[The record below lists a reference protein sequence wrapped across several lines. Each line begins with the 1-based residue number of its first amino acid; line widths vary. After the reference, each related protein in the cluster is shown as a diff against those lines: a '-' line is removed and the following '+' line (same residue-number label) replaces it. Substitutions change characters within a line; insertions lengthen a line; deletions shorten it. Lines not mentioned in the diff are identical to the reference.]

1 MKHGRCREWSRT
13 KSILLTHNAFVAS
26 LKLHGKKRSSN
37 KKVLWCISLTTM
49 HFTLNQRRLCWLSHV
64 LRMYAERIPKSLL
77 YDELVVGKRNRGL
90 QKLLFK
96 EKWRKKKT
104 KRKGKRELYKLKKW
118 ESENFLFIFSVC
130 IFIYYLFFCLL
141 HHNYAQ
147 PVPTDSGLLWLNYE
161 KFITRVKKRY
171 TIISTLINFYRI
183 NSNLG
188 YFRLKSIQIN

>member
-1 MKHGRCREWSRT
+1 MAKKDHQTKKCCDVLALPPCTLPLISAGFADSVMFLGCMLSESRSLCYMTNWS
-13 KSILLTHNAFVAS
+13 LVNATVAFKNYF
-26 LKLHGKKRSSN
+26 LKKNG
-37 KKVLWCISLTTM
+37 
-49 HFTLNQRRLCWLSHV
+49 
-64 LRMYAERIPKSLL
+64 E
-77 YDELVVGKRNRGL
+77 
-90 QKLLFK
+90 
-96 EKWRKKKT
+96 KKKT

-118 ESENFLFIFSVC
+118 ESENFLYIFSVC